1 MHSRFEF
8 VLERGTKGR
17 LAIIMAKRDDFEQE
31 MAQKVLSTGSSLLMA
46 INRSNALIRRSEGRC
61 LHLSRGKE
69 FRSMGCW
76 RTTPKVRRDEGDEYG
91 WLIS

>member
-61 LHLSRGKE
+61 LHLSRGRNSDLWDAGEQHRKCVE
-69 FRSMGCW
+69 TKGMSTAG
-76 RTTPKVRRDEGDEYG
+76 
-91 WLIS
+91 